1 MARLEG
7 KIALVTGASRG
18 IGAATAQLFAAEG
31 ATVLINHR
39 DSAAGAEKV
48 LASLAGL
55 GHRIV
60 QASIT
65 DAEALAAIAQSLS
78 ESEGR
83 LDILV
88 NNAAVSKVVQHSDLE
103 ALNDELI
110 DRILTTNVR
119 GVIGCIRAFRP
130 MLETAEAP
138 VVVNISSLAGTR
150 AQGSNIAYAASKGA
164 LNNLTMSL
172 GRALAPKIRVMG
184 VAPGLVNTE
193 FTKSWDP
200 AVRQGVADRTP
211 LGSIAQPEDIAKA
224 VLAACTDLSHSV
236 GQTVFVD
243 GGFWLN

>member
-39 DSAAGAEKV
+39 DSAAGAEEV
-48 LASLAGL
+48 LASLAGS

-65 DAEALAAIAQSLS
+65 DAQALAATAQSLS

-83 LDILV
+83 LV

-172 GRALAPKIRVMG
+172 GRALAPKIRVLG

-200 AVRQGVADRTP
+200 AVRQGVVDRTP

>member
-1 MARLEG
+1 MARLAG

-39 DSAAGAEKV
+39 DSAAGAEEV
-48 LASLAGL
+48 LASLAGS

-65 DAEALAAIAQSLS
+65 DAEALDTAAKSIADN
-78 ESEGR
+78 EGK

-88 NNAAVSKVVQHSDLE
+88 NNAAVSQVVKHSDLE

-110 DRILTTNVR
+110 DHILTTNVR
-119 GVIGCIRAFRP
+119 GVIGSIRAFRSV
-130 MLETAEAP
+130 LEAAEAP
-138 VVVNISSLAGTR
+138 VVINISSMAGTL
-150 AQGSNIAYAASKGA
+150 AQGSNVAYIASKGA
-164 LNNLTMSL
+164 LNNVTMAL

-184 VAPGLVNTE
+184 VAPGLVATE

-200 AVRQGVADRTP
+200 AVVQTVADRTP
-211 LGSIAQPEDIAKA
+211 LGSIAEPEHIAGA
-224 VLAACTDLSHSV
+224 VLAACTDLRHSV
-236 GQTVFVD
+236 GQTLFVD
-243 GGFWLN
+243 GGFWLS

>member
-1 MARLEG
+1 MARLAG

-18 IGAATAQLFAAEG
+18 IGAATAQLFAAQG

-39 DSAAGAEKV
+39 DSAAGAKEV
-48 LASLAGL
+48 LASLSGS

-65 DAEALAAIAQSLS
+65 DAEALAAAAKSVS
-78 ESEGR
+78 EGEGR

-88 NNAAVSKVVQHSDLE
+88 NNAAVSQVVQHSDLE
-103 ALNDELI
+103 ALTDELI
-110 DRILTTNVR
+110 DRILITNVR

-130 MLETAEAP
+130 MLEAAKAP
-138 VVVNISSLAGTR
+138 VVINISSLAATT
-150 AQGSNIAYAASKGA
+150 ATGSNIAYAASKGG

-172 GRALAPKIRVMG
+172 ARALAPRIRVMG

-200 AVRQGVADRTP
+200 AVVQTVVERTA
-211 LGSIAQPEDIAKA
+211 LGSIAQPEDIANA
-224 VLAACTDLSHSV
+224 VLAACTDLGHSI
-236 GQTVFVD
+236 GQTLLID
-243 GGFWLN
+243 GGYWLS